1 MAGRSSFRS
10 IPILAALAVIAM
22 ATAAVRPAPDNARMA
37 CTAALDPDTIF
48 ATAEPVTV
56 GFTLSEQIGKVS
68 QVTPDADSKLKV
80 TGVDPEKSIVG
91 LDPSSAVPGKW
102 ALTFHGEA
110 QTCAGDLYIALMR

>member
-1 MAGRSSFRS
+1 MARRSSFRS
-10 IPILAALAVIAM
+10 IPILAALAVIAVG
-22 ATAAVRPAPDNARMA
+22 AAAVRPAADDARMP

-48 ATAEPVTV
+48 ATADPVTV

-68 QVTPDADSKLKV
+68 HVNADSESKLKV
-80 TGVDPEKSIVG
+80 TGVDAEKSTVG